1 MLHNDQAI
9 ALHGIRYGETSL
21 IAHLYTRQQ
30 GRQTVMVN
38 GAYPTGKRAGKAIL
52 FQPLMMLNIHYYPS
66 RHGGMGRF
74 KEAHP
79 YISLTS
85 LPHNHIK
92 RALALFIS
100 EVIYRTVREEE
111 ANPSLYQFLESSI
124 EYLDNIQ
131 TGVVNFHLAF
141 LVQLSRYIGFY
152 PSGSYSSTCRFF
164 NIKTGHFEELE
175 PLHPQFFN
183 SENSKI
189 LSYFL
194 QHGYDNIEGVE
205 LNGRQ
210 RVSFLKGMLDYY
222 SYHLGSFAPINSLQ
236 VLSDVFET

>member
-1 MLHNDQAI
+1 MLQNDQAI

-38 GAYPTGKRAGKAIL
+38 GAYPAGKRAGKAIL
-52 FQPLMMLNIHYYPS
+52 FQPLTMLNIHYYPS
-66 RHGGMGRF
+66 RRGGMGRF

-85 LPHNHIK
+85 LHHNHIK

-100 EVIYRTVREEE
+100 EVLYRTIREEE
-111 ANPSLYQFLESSI
+111 ANQSLYQFLESSI

-141 LVQLSRYIGFY
+141 LVQLSRYIGFF
-152 PSGSYSSTCRFF
+152 PSGGYSSTCRFF

-183 SENSKI
+183 CENSRI
-189 LSYFL
+189 LSYLL
-194 QHGYDNIEGVE
+194 QFGYNNLEGLE
-205 LNGRQ
+205 LNGHQ
-210 RVSFLKGMLDYY
+210 RVVFLKGMLEYY
-222 SYHLGSFAPINSLQ
+222 NYHLGSFAPINSLQ